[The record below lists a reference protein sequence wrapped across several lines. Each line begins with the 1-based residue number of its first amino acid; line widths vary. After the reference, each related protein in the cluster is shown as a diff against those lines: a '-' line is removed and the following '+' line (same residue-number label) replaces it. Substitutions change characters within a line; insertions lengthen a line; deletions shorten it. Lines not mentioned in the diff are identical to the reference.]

1 MKLLA
6 LLLSSLIVGL
16 SSSKSFLFMLSLLG
30 RALTIAVLIF

>member
-16 SSSKSFLFMLSLLG
+16 SSSKSLLFVLSLLG
-30 RALTIAVLIF
+30 RASIIAVLIF